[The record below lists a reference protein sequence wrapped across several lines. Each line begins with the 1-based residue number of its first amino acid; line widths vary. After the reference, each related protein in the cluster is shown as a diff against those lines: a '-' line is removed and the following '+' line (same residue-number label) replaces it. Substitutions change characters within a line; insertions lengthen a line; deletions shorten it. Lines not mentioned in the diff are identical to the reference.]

1 MSNNRLSLSHM
12 STGDRCHLCLLLR
25 EIGGREIEREGD
37 IERGRREREMEGDR
51 ERGRKRQTERESEG
65 VIEREK
71 EETES
76 ENREKYQKRDRFI
89 ATMKPRSRINVS

>member
-25 EIGGREIEREGD
+25 EIGG
-37 IERGRREREMEGDR
+37 REREMEGDR

-76 ENREKYQKRDRFI
+76 ENREKYQKRERFI